1 MTIDLR
7 AVFVQAL
14 QDPAVAAALA
24 QHLKPVVLEA
34 LAEREHDGYLSPKQA
49 ARFLYGADGK
59 DQAFAK
65 MRQRHPELDAVSMG
79 SGKNRRW
86 RRSDLAEVW
95 SRLHGGFLK
104 S

>member
-1 MTIDLR
+1 MIDL
-7 AVFVQAL
+7 AQELKHAL
-14 QDPAVAAALA
+14 KDPDVGAALA
-24 QHLKPVVLEA
+24 QHLKPIVLQA
-34 LAEREHDGYLSPKQA
+34 LAEREHDGYLSPRQA
-49 ARFLYGADGK
+49 ARFIYGTDGK

-65 MRQRHPELDAVSMG
+65 MRRRHPEIDALSMG